1 MNSFENPDTNLG
13 QQNQE
18 AAEQERQESV
28 ETKKDIFIKEKL
40 TLLIEADPDVTPESI
55 EIARKN
61 WDKIYAVI
69 QGDPDRQM
77 NELYVQKFEK
87 QAKYWREQML
97 SFENQLNGVSRDG
110 AEWRSIMEKLVEA
123 RDLAQQFAGEAKAR
137 QTEIERNER

>member
-13 QQNQE
+13 QQTQE
-18 AAEQERQESV
+18 GAEQERQESV
-28 ETKKDIFIKEKL
+28 ETKKGIFIKEKL

-61 WDKIYAVI
+61 WDKIYAVV